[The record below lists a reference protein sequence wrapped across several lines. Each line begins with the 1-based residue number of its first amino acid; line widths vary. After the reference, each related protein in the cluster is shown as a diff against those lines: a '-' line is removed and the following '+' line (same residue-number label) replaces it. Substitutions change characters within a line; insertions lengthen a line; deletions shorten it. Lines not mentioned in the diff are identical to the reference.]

1 MRNNSTGDQVLE
13 DAENQIRE
21 ACEVLQRE
29 GIRLRHWQKAIDA
42 TSKKME
48 HVHLSSIVNLNVAAA
63 ILQQV
68 FKR

>member
-1 MRNNSTGDQVLE
+1 MKNNSTGDQVLE

-29 GIRLRHWQKAIDA
+29 GIRLHRQKAIDA

-48 HVHLSSIVNLNVAAA
+48 HVHLSSIVNGRHFTTSL
-63 ILQQV
+63 
-68 FKR
+68 

>member
-1 MRNNSTGDQVLE
+1 MKNNSTGDQVLE

-29 GIRLRHWQKAIDA
+29 GIRLHHRHKAIDA

-48 HVHLSSIVNLNVAAA
+48 HVRLSSIVNGRHFTTSL
-63 ILQQV
+63 
-68 FKR
+68 

>member
-1 MRNNSTGDQVLE
+1 MKNNSTSDQVLE

-29 GIRLRHWQKAIDA
+29 GIRLHHRQKAIDA

-48 HVHLSSIVNLNVAAA
+48 HVHLSSIVNGRHFTTSL
-63 ILQQV
+63 
-68 FKR
+68 